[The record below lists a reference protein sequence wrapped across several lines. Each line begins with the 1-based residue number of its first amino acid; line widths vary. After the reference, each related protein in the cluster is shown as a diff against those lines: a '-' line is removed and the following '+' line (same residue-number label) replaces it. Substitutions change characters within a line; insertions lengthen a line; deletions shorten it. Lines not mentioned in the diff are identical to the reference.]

1 MRRLF
6 FPLATIALLA
16 LSSVGMSAHG
26 QSGSEKTPEQRKAQA
41 FFYEA
46 EKALGNGEYADAL
59 EFATKSQKLINAD
72 NALLASIRV
81 RALAGLGQYVNA
93 QNVLEI
99 YYSLNP
105 SESVERLMSSTI
117 VDIDRNIAAEQ
128 QREIDRVVREEL
140 LAIER
145 AEKEEREAILRAEE
159 EQRLAQERAEAERLA
174 KIAAAKQA
182 ELSAIAEAQLEADK
196 RRWEAR
202 LTRPKFGD
210 PVANYDDFKIVPP
223 KTLSEENL
231 RNFKKLSKKCRK
243 EYKANKGKDRDT
255 LPCVRN
261 PPIFNLTFRKG
272 DFSGYCRTIY
282 DIDAKGH
289 TENVEIIYCTDDVLK
304 ESTVNVINTFYYMPA
319 NVDGMIVNRANVYV
333 RIRYNLADDEGNTLP
348 LPDRQ
353 LSKLESFITEL
364 IDREIEKLN

>member
-6 FPLATIALLA
+6 FPLATIVLLGV
-16 LSSVGMSAHG
+16 SSVGMPAHS
-26 QSGSEKTPEQRKAQA
+26 QSSSEKTPEQRKAQA

-59 EFATKSQKLINAD
+59 EFATKSQNLINAD

-105 SESVERLMSSTI
+105 TESVERLMSSTI

-145 AEKEEREAILRAEE
+145 AEKEEREAIFRAEE
-159 EQRLAQERAEAERLA
+159 EQRLAQEKAEAERLA
-174 KIAAAKQA
+174 KIEAAKQA
-182 ELSAIAEAQLEADK
+182 ELRAIEEAKLEADK
-196 RRWEAR
+196 TRWEAR
-202 LTRPKFGD
+202 FDRTTYGD
-210 PVANYDDFKIVPP
+210 PVANYDDFEIIPP
-223 KTLSEENL
+223 KTLPEENL

-243 EYKANKGKDRDT
+243 EYRANKGKDRDAS
-255 LPCVRN
+255 PCTRN
-261 PPIFNLTFRKG
+261 PPIYSLSFLQG
-272 DFSGYCRTIY
+272 EFSGYCKVSF

-289 TENVEIIYCTDDVLK
+289 TENIKIIYCTNDALV
-304 ESTVNVINTFYYMPA
+304 ESTLAAVNTFYYMPA
-319 NVDGMIVNRANVYV
+319 NVDGMIVSRRNVATT
-333 RIRYNLADDEGNTLP
+333 IRYNLQDEEGNELP
-348 LPDRQ
+348 LPERQ
-353 LSKLESFITEL
+353 KSKLESFIIEL
-364 IDREIEKLN
+364 MEKKWPK